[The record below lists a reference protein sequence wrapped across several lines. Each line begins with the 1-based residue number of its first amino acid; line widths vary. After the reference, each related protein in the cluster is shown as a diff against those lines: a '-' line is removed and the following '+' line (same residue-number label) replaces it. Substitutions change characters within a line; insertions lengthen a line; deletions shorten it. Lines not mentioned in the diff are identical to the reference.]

1 MAETIIE
8 EFRSMST
15 ATVSDAMDRLGIPG
29 QCLGLKPLDPR
40 TMRLCGR
47 AFTVRMIPAQTPA
60 GSVGD
65 YIDDVQRGQ
74 VVVLDNQGRQ
84 NATVWGDILTA
95 IANRM
100 GVAGTVIDGNCR
112 DAHLALELNY
122 PMFTRGWS
130 MRTGKDRVQ
139 LESVNVPVNIG
150 DALVGAGDIMLGD
163 SDGVLCIPKKH
174 EQRIL
179 EISREI
185 ETAENAIRTAVEGGM
200 TLREARTKFKYH
212 SLQTRQK

>member
-1 MAETIIE
+1 
-8 EFRSMST
+8 MST
-15 ATVSDAMDRLGIPG
+15 ATVSDAMDRLGVPG

-47 AFTVRMIPAQTPA
+47 AFTVRMIPAETPA

-65 YIDDVQRGQ
+65 YIDDVEAGQ

-95 IANRM
+95 IAHRM
-100 GVAGTVIDGNCR
+100 RVAGTVIDGHCR
-112 DAHLALELNY
+112 DAQLALELNY

-139 LESVNVPVNIG
+139 LQSVNVTVNIG
-150 DALVGAGDIMLGD
+150 DALVCAGDIMLGD
-163 SDGVLCIPKKH
+163 ADGVLCIPSKH

-179 EISREI
+179 EIGRGI
-185 ETAENAIRTAVEGGM
+185 HAAENAIRAAVEDGM
-200 TLREARTKFKYH
+200 TLREARAKFKYH
-212 SLQTRQK
+212 SLQTRQE

>member
-1 MAETIIE
+1 MADTIVA
-8 EFRSMST
+8 EFLSMST
-15 ATVSDAMDRLGIPG
+15 ATVSDAMDRLGVPG

-47 AFTVRMIPAQTPA
+47 AFTVRMIPAETPA

-65 YIDDVQRGQ
+65 YIDDVEAGQ

-95 IANRM
+95 IAHRM
-100 GVAGTVIDGNCR
+100 RVAGTVIDGHCR
-112 DAHLALELNY
+112 DAQLALELNY

-139 LESVNVPVNIG
+139 LQSVNVPVNIG
-150 DALVGAGDIMLGD
+150 DALVCAGDIMLGD
-163 SDGVLCIPKKH
+163 ADGVLCIPSKH

-179 EISREI
+179 ENGRGIHA
-185 ETAENAIRTAVEGGM
+185 AENAIRAAVEGGM
-200 TLREARTKFKYH
+200 TLREARAKFKYH
-212 SLQTRQK
+212 SLQTRQE

>member
-1 MAETIIE
+1 MAETIID
-8 EFRSMST
+8 EFLSLST
-15 ATVSDAMDRLGIPG
+15 ATVSDALDRLGIAG

-40 TMRLCGR
+40 TMRVCGR
-47 AFTVRMIPAQTPA
+47 AFTVRMIPAAAPA

-65 YIDDVQRGQ
+65 YIDDVQPGQ

-112 DAHLALELNY
+112 DAQLALELNY

-139 LESVNVPVNIG
+139 LQSVNVPVNIG
-150 DALVGAGDIMLGD
+150 DALVCASDILLGD
-163 SDGVLCIPKKH
+163 ADGVVCIPKKH

-179 EISREI
+179 EIGRDI
-185 ETAENAIRTAVEGGM
+185 ETAENAIRKAVEGGM
-200 TLREARTKFKYH
+200 TLREARTQFKYH

>member
-1 MAETIIE
+1 
-8 EFRSMST
+8 MST

-47 AFTVRMIPAQTPA
+47 AFTVRMIPAETPA

-65 YIDDVQRGQ
+65 YIDDVQPGQ

-95 IANRM
+95 IANRV

-139 LESVNVPVNIG
+139 LQSVNVAVNIG
-150 DALVGAGDIMLGD
+150 DALVSAGDIMLGD
-163 SDGVLCIPKKH
+163 SDGVLCIPKKY

-185 ETAENAIRTAVEGGM
+185 ETAENAIRKAVEGGM

>member
-1 MAETIIE
+1 MAEAIIE
-8 EFRSMST
+8 EFLSMST
-15 ATVSDAMDRLGIPG
+15 ATVSDAMDRLGVAG
-29 QCLGLKPLDPR
+29 QCLGIKALDPR

-47 AFTVRMIPAQTPA
+47 AFTVRMIPAETPA

-65 YIDDVQRGQ
+65 YIDDVQPGQ

-100 GVAGTVIDGNCR
+100 GVAGTVIDGHCR
-112 DAHLALELNY
+112 DAHLALQLDY
-122 PMFTRGWS
+122 PLFTRGWS

-150 DALVGAGDIMLGD
+150 DAPVCAADIVFGDA
-163 SDGVLCIPKKH
+163 DGVLCIPRKH

-185 ETAENAIRTAVEGGM
+185 EAAENAIRKAVEGGM
-200 TLREARTKFKYH
+200 PLREARAKFKYH
-212 SLQTRQK
+212 SLQTRQR

>member
-1 MAETIIE
+1 MADTIVE
-8 EFRSMST
+8 QFRSLST
-15 ATVSDAMDRLGIPG
+15 SAVSDAMDRLGIRG

-47 AFTVRMIPAQTPA
+47 AFTVQMTPAETPA

-65 YIDDVQRGQ
+65 YIDDVVAGQ

-95 IANRM
+95 IAHRM
-100 GVAGTVIDGNCR
+100 RVAGTVIDGNCR
-112 DAHLALELNY
+112 DARLALELNY
-122 PMFTRGWS
+122 PIFTRGWS

-139 LESVNVPVNIG
+139 LQSVNVPINIG
-150 DALVGAGDIMLGD
+150 DARVCAGDIMLGD
-163 SDGVLCIPKKH
+163 ADGVLGIPQKH
-174 EQRIL
+174 EQRLL
-179 EISREI
+179 EIAREI
-185 ETAENAIRTAVEGGM
+185 ETAENAIRAAVEGGM

>member
-1 MAETIIE
+1 MAEKIIE
-8 EFRSMST
+8 EFLTMST

-29 QCLGLKPLDPR
+29 QCLGIKPLDPR

-47 AFTVRMIPAQTPA
+47 AFTIRMIPAETPA

-65 YIDDVQRGQ
+65 YIDDVKPGQ

-112 DAHLALELNY
+112 DAHLALQLNY

-139 LESVNVPVNIG
+139 LDKVNVPVNIG
-150 DALVGAGDIMLGD
+150 DALVCPGDILFGD
-163 SDGVLCIPKKH
+163 SDGVLCIPQKY
-174 EQRIL
+174 EQEVLRI
-179 EISREI
+179 SHEI
-185 ETAENAIRTAVEGGM
+185 ETAENAIRKAVEGGM
-200 TLREARTKFKYH
+200 TLLEARTKFKYH
-212 SLQTRQK
+212 SLQTRAK

>member
-1 MAETIIE
+1 MPEKIIE
-8 EFRSMST
+8 EFLKMST
-15 ATVSDAMDRLGIPG
+15 ATVSDALDRVGIPG
-29 QCLGLKPLDPR
+29 QCLGIKPLDPR

-47 AFTVRMIPAQTPA
+47 AFTIRMIPCETPA

-65 YIDDVQRGQ
+65 YIDDVKPGE

-112 DAHLALELNY
+112 DVHLALELNY
-122 PMFTRGWS
+122 PIFSRGWS

-139 LESVNVPVNIG
+139 LGKVAVPVNIG
-150 DALVGAGDIMLGD
+150 DALVNHGDILFGD
-163 SDGVLCIPKKH
+163 SDGVLCIPKKY
-174 EQRIL
+174 EDEVL
-179 EISREI
+179 KVSLEI
-185 ETAENAIRTAVEGGM
+185 ETAENAIRKAVEGGM
-200 TLREARTKFKYH
+200 TLLEARTKFRYH

>member
-1 MAETIIE
+1 M
-8 EFRSMST
+8 
-15 ATVSDAMDRLGIPG
+15 V
-29 QCLGLKPLDPR
+29 
-40 TMRLCGR
+40 
-47 AFTVRMIPAQTPA
+47 PAATPA

-65 YIDDVQRGQ
+65 YIDDVQSGQ

-84 NATVWGDILTA
+84 DATVWGDILTA
-95 IANRM
+95 IANRK

-139 LESVNVPVNIG
+139 LDSVNVPVNIG
-150 DALVGAGDIMLGD
+150 GALVRAGDLVLGD
-163 SDGVLCIPKKH
+163 ADGVVCIPQQY

-179 EISREI
+179 EIGREI

-200 TLREARTKFKYH
+200 TLREARSKFNYH
-212 SLQTRQK
+212 ALQTRQK